1 LVLLLDHEKGI
12 EADETG
18 TRIYKNRLEHDP
30 TDIDA
35 ARSVAGR
42 DDVLPIGLLYHDPDR
57 PIYEDYST
65 QGMTM
70 TAQEKVQALNDEL
83 DRFAI

>member
-1 LVLLLDHEKGI
+1 
-12 EADETG
+12 TG

-35 ARSVAGR
+35 ARNVASR
-42 DDVLPIGLLYHDPDR
+42 DDVLPIGLLFHDPDR

-65 QGMTM
+65 QGMAM
-70 TAQEKVQALNDEL
+70 TAEQKVEALNGEL
-83 DRFAI
+83 DRFSI